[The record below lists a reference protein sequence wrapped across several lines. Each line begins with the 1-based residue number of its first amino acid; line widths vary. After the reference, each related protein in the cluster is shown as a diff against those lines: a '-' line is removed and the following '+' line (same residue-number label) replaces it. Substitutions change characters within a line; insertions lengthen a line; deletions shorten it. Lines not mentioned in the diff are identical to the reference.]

1 MDRQLSLL
9 ITDDD
14 RAFRETL
21 QTVFRPLG
29 FRTLLAADGEEALTT
44 IHHVSIDLLLVDLHM
59 PRLNGIEL
67 LGSLQI
73 LKPELPTILISARV
87 TEVIREQAY
96 ATNAALVL
104 SKPISAREIT
114 QAVISIIGDPTIRP
128 LDHNPVDRFHGD
140 DQGRPSNG

>member
-96 ATNAALVL
+96 ATNAWILQF
-104 SKPISAREIT
+104 S
-114 QAVISIIGDPTIRP
+114 
-128 LDHNPVDRFHGD
+128 
-140 DQGRPSNG
+140 DQ